1 MGAFSPSVKGNH
13 AVEHV
18 ASFEDVVRQYP
29 GGPTVG
35 PVTFSIESGSC
46 FGLVGANGAGK
57 TTLMRCLL
65 GLDTP
70 TSGSIELFGHPV
82 KTNEPPLRT
91 SGMIEEPKYF
101 GWLSARD
108 NLRAVFEGRGRA
120 VALIDDVLAE
130 VGLAEAGKRPVR
142 GFSQG
147 MRQRLGLARVLAA
160 EPSLLVLD
168 EPTNGL
174 DPGGIRWLRGFIRS
188 LVADGR
194 TILLSSHLL
203 HEVQACADAF
213 MMMDQGHVVASG
225 SVADISQ
232 FSSLEDLYFD
242 AIDD

>member
-1 MGAFSPSVKGNH
+1 MV
-13 AVEHV
+13 
-18 ASFEDVVRQYP
+18 
-29 GGPTVG
+29 
-35 PVTFSIESGSC
+35 
-46 FGLVGANGAGK
+46 
-57 TTLMRCLL
+57 
-65 GLDTP
+65 
-70 TSGSIELFGHPV
+70 
-82 KTNEPPLRT
+82 
-91 SGMIEEPKYF
+91 
-101 GWLSARD
+101 
-108 NLRAVFEGRGRA
+108 
-120 VALIDDVLAE
+120 
-130 VGLAEAGKRPVR
+130 
-142 GFSQG
+142 
-147 MRQRLGLARVLAA
+147 GLARVLAA

-242 AIDD
+242 ESTTRAAWGSRDFTLLGWHPVTPALYVSSALIGLAAIGSSAYSAKSAPGGGTRRRNEQRHLHSPPIPMRRLGAGT